1 MRQDWRMR
9 RAYLSLPV
17 ALLVAQTACTQ
28 FPELDAVATPGVEN
42 APYPQLVP
50 IDGLIAEPAPPRA
63 TKEDIAQVQA
73 RVGGLQSRAARVGNA
88 QVSQSGSVAD
98 RLKRL
103 QQKAAEL
110 RQQ

>member
-1 MRQDWRMR
+1 MR
-9 RAYLSLPV
+9 RAYLSLPA
-17 ALLVAQTACTQ
+17 ALLMALTACTQ

-42 APYPQLVP
+42 APYPRLVP
-50 IDGLIAEPAPPRA
+50 IDDLIADPAPPRA

-73 RVGGLQSRAARVGNA
+73 RADGLQARAARVGSA
-88 QVSQSGSVAD
+88 QDSQADSVAE